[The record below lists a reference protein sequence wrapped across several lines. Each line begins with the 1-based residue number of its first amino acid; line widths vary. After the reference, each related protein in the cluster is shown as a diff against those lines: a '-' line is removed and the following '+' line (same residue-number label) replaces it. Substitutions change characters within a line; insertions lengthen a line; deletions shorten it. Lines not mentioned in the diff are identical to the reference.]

1 MDFEDIEIVI
11 AETGWPSRGDPGQVG
26 VDTGTAAEYNR
37 KLIQHLMSG
46 IGTPLMPNRTFETYI
61 FALFNEDL
69 KPGPTCEKNFGLFK
83 PDLTPVYDIGILH
96 PRVAN
101 AAANIDHSHTNSRT
115 NLLMLLLVYVM
126 CLWNCL
132 WLAGNKQI
140 FCRARHQRLAPVNE
154 PTPAPGKGKTWCLPK
169 SGTRNHYRGT
179 SMGFDCQQIQYGSPF
194 FLPNIVRAHVYA
206 MNAYYQASW
215 KP

>member
-1 MDFEDIEIVI
+1 MINPYPFFDSSDNTLDYALFRPNPGVFDEATRLTYTNMLDAQLDAVFSALKLMDFEDIEIVI

-126 CLWNCL
+126 CL
-132 WLAGNKQI
+132 
-140 FCRARHQRLAPVNE
+140 
-154 PTPAPGKGKTWCLPK
+154 
-169 SGTRNHYRGT
+169 
-179 SMGFDCQQIQYGSPF
+179 
-194 FLPNIVRAHVYA
+194 
-206 MNAYYQASW
+206 
-215 KP
+215 